1 MGTMDLQQLSASE
14 MLALQQAMTPKL
26 NKFIPIKPTAKQT
39 AALLMNNIYEM
50 LYGGAAGGGK
60 SVFILAAALQ
70 YMDVPNY
77 SAILFRKTFADL
89 MLPSALIPLSQQWLA
104 PFLEDGSV
112 VWKDKDKKY
121 IFKEYNSTLNF
132 GYLDAKDDHL
142 RYQGAEFQFI
152 GFDEVTHINPQQFTY
167 LHSRLRRTKG
177 MKAPLRI
184 RSTANPGGTYGDYY
198 YQRYFVDIDAANEG
212 LEVPRRVFLPSGLKD
227 NPYLDAEEY
236 RRSLAEL
243 DDVTRAQL
251 ENGDWQIR
259 EKGDIFDTA
268 WLIPIEPAM
277 LPSNRRKV
285 RYWDLASIDPKYMQK
300 KGRTKADPDWTV
312 GLKMSFDGT
321 NYYIED
327 IVRVQKGVEDVMDLV
342 VGTAAADT
350 TSCAVRME
358 REGGSSGVFTIKA
371 YAKALAGYNFAD
383 NMPSVSKVERARPFA
398 IAMQRGNVF
407 VSTRC
412 RFLDKLYSELEA
424 FPHGAH
430 DDIVDCCSGAF
441 NSFAQALPVSAP
453 SRLNAR
459 TYMKSKESGS
469 TEQRSS
475 FTNDMP
481 MFGSYWHNSMSNR
494 R

>member
-1 MGTMDLQQLSASE
+1 MNLKNLSEAE
-14 MLALQQAMTPKL
+14 MLALQQAMTPKI
-26 NKFIPIKPTAKQT
+26 NKYIPIKPTAKQT

-152 GFDEVTHINPQQFTY
+152 GFDEVTHINPQQYTY
-167 LHSRLRRTKG
+167 LHSRLRRKKG
-177 MKAPLRI
+177 MRAPLRI
-184 RSTANPGGTYGDYY
+184 RATANPGGTYGDFY
-198 YQRYFVDIDAANEG
+198 YQRFFVDIEAANEG
-212 LEVPRRVFLPSGLKD
+212 LEIPRRVFLASGLRD

-259 EKGDIFDTA
+259 EKGDVFDTA
-268 WLIPIEPAM
+268 WLIPMEPE
-277 LPSNRRKV
+277 LFPSARRKV
-285 RYWDLASIDPKYMQK
+285 RYWDLASIDPKYVQR
-300 KGRTKADPDWTV
+300 KGHSKADPDWTV

-327 IVRVQKGVEDVMDLV
+327 IVRVQKGVEDVMELV
-342 VGTAAADT
+342 VGTAEADT

-358 REGGSSGVFTIKA
+358 REGGSSGVFTITA
-371 YAKALAGYNFAD
+371 YKKALAGYNFAD
-383 NMPSVSKVERARPFA
+383 NLPSTSKVERARPLA
-398 IAMQRGNVF
+398 MAMQQGNVF
-407 VSTRC
+407 ISTRC
-412 RFLDKLYSELEA
+412 RFLDKLFSELEA
-424 FPHGAH
+424 FPNGAH
-430 DDIVDCCSGAF
+430 DDIVDACSGAF
-441 NSFAQALPVSAP
+441 NSFAMTLPVSAP
-453 SRLNAR
+453 SRINSALFSQPA
-459 TYMKSKESGS
+459 TEDTSGMQS
-469 TEQRSS
+469 HIHVA
-475 FTNDMP
+475 
-481 MFGSYWHNSMSNR
+481 GSYWHTSMSNR

>member
-1 MGTMDLQQLSASE
+1 MDLKNLSEAE
-14 MLALQQAMTPKL
+14 MLALQQAMTPKI
-26 NKFIPIKPTAKQT
+26 NKYIPIKPTAKQT

-152 GFDEVTHINPQQFTY
+152 GFDEVTHINPQQYTY
-167 LHSRLRRTKG
+167 LHSRLRRKKG

-184 RSTANPGGTYGDYY
+184 RATANPGGTYGDFY
-198 YQRYFVDIDAANEG
+198 YQRFFVDIEAANEG
-212 LEVPRRVFLPSGLKD
+212 LEIPRRVFLASGLRD

-259 EKGDIFDTA
+259 EKGDVFDTA
-268 WLIPIEPAM
+268 WLIPMEPELFPTA
-277 LPSNRRKV
+277 RRKV
-285 RYWDLASIDPKYMQK
+285 RYWDLASIDPKYIQR
-300 KGRTKADPDWTV
+300 KGHSKADPDWTV
-312 GLKMSFDGT
+312 GLKMSFDGA

-327 IVRVQKGVEDVMDLV
+327 IVRVQKGVEDVMELV
-342 VGTAAADT
+342 VGTAEADT

-358 REGGSSGVFTIKA
+358 REGGSSGVFTITA
-371 YAKALAGYNFAD
+371 YKKALAGYNFAD
-383 NMPSVSKVERARPFA
+383 NLPSTSKVERARPLA
-398 IAMQRGNVF
+398 MAMQQGNVF
-407 VSTRC
+407 ISTRC
-412 RFLDKLYSELEA
+412 RFLDKLFSELEA
-424 FPHGAH
+424 FPNGAH
-430 DDIVDCCSGAF
+430 DDIVDACSGAF
-441 NSFAQALPVSAP
+441 NSFATAIPVSAP
-453 SRLNAR
+453 SRINSALFSQPV
-459 TYMKSKESGS
+459 TDESSGMQS
-469 TEQRSS
+469 H
-475 FTNDMP
+475 MHAA
-481 MFGSYWHNSMSNR
+481 GSYWHNAMSNR